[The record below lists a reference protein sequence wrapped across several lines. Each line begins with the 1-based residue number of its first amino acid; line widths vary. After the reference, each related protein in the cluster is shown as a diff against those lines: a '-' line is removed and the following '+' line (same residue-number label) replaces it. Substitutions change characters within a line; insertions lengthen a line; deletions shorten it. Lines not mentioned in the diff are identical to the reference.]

1 MENTKE
7 IVKKITQLITPL
19 SDEAIAKLSTIL
31 IRTELKKNEQFLKE
45 GEVFNQ
51 IAYIEKGMVR
61 QFYYK
66 NNRELTEFFAYDNN
80 MIISIES
87 SFLRKPSQLII
98 EALENSV
105 IYGILYNKLK
115 EFIKEDL
122 ELAEFYRK
130 ILEGSL
136 ILSQRRIDSFRLE
149 SATERYTRLL
159 KEHPEIIRRAP
170 LADIASYLLMTP
182 ETLSRV
188 RASI

>member
-1 MENTKE
+1 MENAKE
-7 IVKKITQLITPL
+7 IVQKITRQITPL
-19 SDEAIAKLSTIL
+19 SDEAIAKLSTVL
-31 IRTELKKNEQFLKE
+31 IRTELKKNEQLLKE

-51 IAYIEKGMVR
+51 IAYVEKGMIR

-66 NNRELTEFFAYDNN
+66 NNKELTEFFAYDNN

-87 SFLRKPSQLII
+87 SFLRKPSRLII

-105 IYGILYNKLK
+105 IYGILYDKLK
-115 EFIKEDL
+115 GFIKEDL

-130 ILEGSL
+130 LLEGSL
-136 ILSQRRIDSFRLE
+136 IISQRRIDSFRLE
-149 SATERYTRLL
+149 SAVERYTRLL

-188 RASI
+188 RASM